1 MKTLPE
7 ILRAGNSWINDCKGL
22 NMNVTQIHSL
32 VSQFYTKKTV
42 VVSGHNSVHFSKMAD
57 EETNYVEEDATDI
70 QDITVGKNFM
80 CGFDV

>member
-57 EETNYVEEDATDI
+57 EETDYVEEDATDI